1 MRLHYVTK
9 DGKSKH
15 IELSEDPLTLG
26 RSADADVLI
35 LDEKA
40 SRVHCGIRFWDGEFL
55 IKDLKSKNGT
65 FVNNVSIDIHQLK
78 PGDKVRVGTTVLVFE
93 QEAVTGADTAISAMQ
108 DAYKGGKGYGTIL
121 REIVDEA
128 GSPIHS
134 DDFSIDPASSS
145 HSMGDQKHMD
155 TSECSKRETKDGA
168 TELAAAPRKKL
179 VMDIQNDSDRK
190 GGAPPKRKPLKIRV
204 KRAKPETE

>member
-78 PGDKVRVGTTVLVFE
+78 PGDKVRVGTTVLGFE
-93 QEAVTGADTAISAMQ
+93 QAEAPGADSAILAVQ
-108 DAYKGGKGYGTIL
+108 DAYEDGKGYGTIL

-128 GSPIHS
+128 ASPIHS
-134 DDFSIDPASSS
+134 DETSIEPASST
-145 HSMGDQKHMD
+145 HSTGDQKHMD
-155 TSECSKRETKDGA
+155 PSEFSKWETKDGD

-179 VMDIQNDSDRK
+179 VMDMQNDSDRK
-190 GGAPPKRKPLKIRV
+190 GRASPKRKPLKIRV
-204 KRAKPETE
+204 RRAKPGTE